1 MASVA
6 GTKRKSEN
14 KSCKLNYKA
23 LKKLAKGST
32 LKDVAAQF
40 EVPSSTLST
49 WKKNKEKISKQ
60 QWAVVKTC

>member
-49 WKKNKEKISKQ
+49 WKKKQ
-60 QWAVVKTC
+60 RENI